1 MLNGLRIVVE
11 HFLLPKKS
19 KTKKQKQFEKRFS
32 GIPTEMRNGFKNRTQ
47 SRQRGRQKS
56 HVYATVA
63 DSFIVMHELTIYFF
77 LLQTDFS
84 LRKFIIYRK
93 IREWL
98 LIIW

>member
-1 MLNGLRIVVE
+1 MVE
-11 HFLLPKKS
+11 HFLLPKNRKLRNKNNLNRDFLES
-19 KTKKQKQFEKRFS
+19 LQKA
-32 GIPTEMRNGFKNRTQ
+32 EMRNGFKNITQ
-47 SRQRGRQKS
+47 SRQKS

-63 DSFIVMHELTIYFF
+63 DSFIVMHELTLIYFF

-98 LIIW
+98 LIIISNHG